1 MNYKQRAQIL
11 QAALDSITNRTVE
24 ARYRVIKE
32 QADPMEE
39 LNYSAEFAMSL
50 HLETIMKIKRGDN
63 RDKD

>member
-1 MNYKQRAQIL
+1 MNYKQKAQIL

-32 QADPMEE
+32 QADPREE

-50 HLETIMKIKRGDN
+50 HLETMMKIKRGGN
-63 RDKD
+63 LDKD

>member
-32 QADPMEE
+32 RVDPMEE

-50 HLETIMKIKRGDN
+50 HLETMMKIKRGDD

>member
-1 MNYKQRAQIL
+1 MDYKQRAQIL

-32 QADPMEE
+32 QADPKEE

-50 HLETIMKIKRGDN
+50 HLETMMKIKRGDN
-63 RDKD
+63 RGKD

>member
-1 MNYKQRAQIL
+1 MNYKQRTQIL

-50 HLETIMKIKRGDN
+50 HLETMMKIKRGGNHD
-63 RDKD
+63 